1 MGQKYYRKSIRIATG
16 MPILKKAI
24 ARIVF
29 LNSLEIGRPPSTG
42 ISQKWIDL

>member
-16 MPILKKAI
+16 MQIAKKAI

-29 LNSLEIGRPPSTG
+29 LNSLE
-42 ISQKWIDL
+42 